1 MAPNFIETFE
11 GIFKELEKEFMK
23 TKEPETKVKIA
34 YCMLDLYKTV
44 VLRR

>member
-11 GIFKELEKEFMK
+11 GVFEELEKEFMK
-23 TKEPETKVKIA
+23 TKEPEIKAKIA
-34 YCMLDLYKTV
+34 WCMLDLYKTV